1 MIKRLIPDEVRKRF
15 EGVNFDLI
23 FGMPEQ
29 TMETWLA
36 TIDKTIELSPDRLAV
51 YVWGFRPDLYK
62 HMRAL
67 EKYNRADDYT
77 QMEMF
82 SNAINKLLNSGY
94 KFIGLDHMAKEN
106 DVLSIATRKN
116 Y

>member
-36 TIDKTIELSPDRLAV
+36 TIDKTIELRSR
-51 YVWGFRPDLYK
+51 
-62 HMRAL
+62 
-67 EKYNRADDYT
+67 
-77 QMEMF
+77 
-82 SNAINKLLNSGY
+82 
-94 KFIGLDHMAKEN
+94 
-106 DVLSIATRKN
+106 
-116 Y
+116 